1 MNADYFWAI
10 MAACVIIALIAQIVA
25 DKRKLK
31 KNHRK

>member
-10 MAACVIIALIAQIVA
+10 MAACVIIALIAQIA
-25 DKRKLK
+25 TDKRKLK